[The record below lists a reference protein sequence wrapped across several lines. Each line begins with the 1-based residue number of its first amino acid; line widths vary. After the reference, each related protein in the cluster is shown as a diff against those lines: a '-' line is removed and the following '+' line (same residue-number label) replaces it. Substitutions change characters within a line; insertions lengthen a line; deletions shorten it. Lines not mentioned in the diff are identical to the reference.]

1 MIVQNLRIIQWK
13 ATRML
18 RRTSTLA
25 LWEKPEERGLVQPGL
40 GGSSGGIQQQ
50 WSGAG
55 HSSGDRDGFF
65 KEMRGRCTR
74 NYSGTLEQKSYKVK
88 TNQHPDFLRT
98 VKHSSRLPTEAAL
111 CLSDFQTPQYP
122 ALRNLIWP
130 QCYPCT
136 QQHLG
141 LESCQL
147 SNWWV
152 PWSCYT
158 MASSQMPMPLL
169 QGKYGFLHLIRKLSE
184 NVANG

>member
-50 WSGAG
+50 CSGAG

-141 LESCQL
+141 LRELSAFQL
-147 SNWWV
+147 MSTV
-152 PWSCYT
+152 I
-158 MASSQMPMPLL
+158 MLH
-169 QGKYGFLHLIRKLSE
+169 YGFFP
-184 NVANG
+184 NANATVTGEISFFTFNQKVVRECG